1 MRPKLTLHRR
11 ALAGLGLLLST
22 SLQAQSPAVLVE
34 FNGQQQGYFQ
44 QPRLAEVLLTAS
56 SDISVYWPA
65 ARLYKLDPNQIV
77 AAEQLRAAVL
87 EQLRLLSIHWRT
99 EPLVAANF
107 MQLHSQLANWRLA
120 QPLPLTLDPDLSRTR
135 AEFNPKL
142 DAGMYLLQ
150 AKRRPGFI
158 TLTGLGGDAFVE
170 HKAGTLAY
178 MYLTQAHSIDHSG
191 IDEVYWLQAG
201 TAAIQLPVAS
211 WNRNL
216 QQLPPGSLLFVPV
229 PAKWLPEPWQD
240 LNQKLL
246 QLLQSRV
253 YK

>member
-1 MRPKLTLHRR
+1 MRLKLTLPRR
-11 ALAGLGLLLST
+11 ALAGLSLILT
-22 SLQAQSPAVLVE
+22 ASLQAQSPAVLVE

-56 SDISVYWPA
+56 NDNSLYWPA
-65 ARLYKLDPNQIV
+65 ARLYKLDPTQLV
-77 AAEQLRAAVL
+77 AAEQLRGAVL
-87 EQLRLLSIHWRT
+87 EQLRLLSIHWQA
-99 EPLVAANF
+99 EPLLAANL
-107 MQLHSQLANWRLA
+107 MQLRSQLANWRLA

-135 AEFNPKL
+135 AEFNPRI

-158 TLTGLGGDAFVE
+158 TLTGLGGDEFVE

-178 MYLTQAHSIDHSG
+178 QYLAQAHGIDHSG
-191 IDEVYWLQAG
+191 IDEIYWLQVG
-201 TAAIQLPVAS
+201 TDAIQLPVAS

-240 LNQKLL
+240 LNQQLL
-246 QLLQSRV
+246 QLLQFRV

>member
-1 MRPKLTLHRR
+1 MRPKLTLLRR
-11 ALAGLGLLLST
+11 ALAGLCLLLTT
-22 SLQAQSPAVLVE
+22 SLQAQSPVVLVE

-56 SDISVYWPA
+56 SDTSLYWPA
-65 ARLYKLDPNQIV
+65 ARLYKLDPTQLV
-77 AAEQLRAAVL
+77 AAEQLRGAVL
-87 EQLRLLSIHWRT
+87 EQLRLLSIHWQA
-99 EPLVAANF
+99 EPLLAANL
-107 MQLHSQLANWRLA
+107 MQLRSQLANWRLA

-135 AEFNPKL
+135 AEFNPRI

-158 TLTGLGGDAFVE
+158 TLTGLGGDEFVE

-178 MYLTQAHSIDHSG
+178 QYLAQAHGIDHSG
-191 IDEVYWLQAG
+191 IDEIYWLQVG
-201 TAAIQLPVAS
+201 TDAIQLPVAS

-240 LNQKLL
+240 LNQQLL
-246 QLLQSRV
+246 QLLQFRV

>member
-1 MRPKLTLHRR
+1 VRPELSLLRR
-11 ALAGLGLLLST
+11 GLAGLCLFLT
-22 SLQAQSPAVLVE
+22 ASLQAQSPAVLVE

-56 SDISVYWPA
+56 SDSRVYWPTA
-65 ARLYKLDPNQIV
+65 QLYKLDPSQLV
-77 AAEQLRAAVL
+77 AAEQLRGAVM
-87 EQLRLLSIHWRT
+87 EQLRLLSIHWQA
-99 EPLVAANF
+99 EPLVAANL
-107 MQLHSQLANWRLA
+107 MQLRSQLVNWRLA
-120 QPLPLTLDPDLSRTR
+120 QPLFIALDPDLSRIR

-150 AKRRPGFI
+150 TKRRPGFI
-158 TLTGLGGDAFVE
+158 TLTGLGGDQFVE

-178 MYLTQAHSIDHSG
+178 QYLAQAHGIDHSG
-191 IDEVYWLQAG
+191 VDDMYWLHIG
-201 TAAIQLPVAS
+201 PTPVKLPVAS

-240 LNQKLL
+240 LNQQLL

>member
-1 MRPKLTLHRR
+1 MRPNLSVYRR
-11 ALAGLGLLLST
+11 CLAGFCLFVT
-22 SLQAQSPAVLVE
+22 AALQAQSPAVLVE
-34 FNGQQQGYFQ
+34 FNGQQHGFFQ

-56 SDISVYWPA
+56 SDISVYWPT
-65 ARLYKLDPNQIV
+65 ARLYKLDPDQIV
-77 AAEQLRAAVL
+77 ASEQLRVAVL
-87 EQLRLLSIHWRT
+87 EQLRLLSIHWHAQ
-99 EPLVAANF
+99 PLVAANF

-120 QPLPLTLDPDLSRTR
+120 QPLPLALDPDLSRTR

-178 MYLTQAHSIDHSG
+178 QYVAQAHGIDHSG
-191 IDEVYWLQAG
+191 IDEIYWLQAG
-201 TAAIQLPVAS
+201 AAAIQLPVAS

-240 LNQKLL
+240 LNQQLL